1 MSWHRHF
8 EHSRGDVW
16 ICEALRSSKVAFV
29 EGVAQHEDGQT
40 SAEIYDVCSHCGI
53 PCPRRDRNSH
63 MREVHRASR
72 CRELYFR
79 HEDLRQHLINS
90 HAATPN
96 PFMSRLVD
104 HAHRKAPNQILPS
117 SELVQRVHSYM
128 MSSREDLENDI
139 RSENSLIESLDRG
152 ANDYGQTLAASEE
165 YKLYLELALVA
176 MSSGRPLA
184 GLNGASDERRDQI
197 LEPVSQRDLPAS
209 DDTLSS
215 SQKSREPSNE
225 ATWGS
230 REQDWSSSLS
240 ASSEGHAPATSPYNS
255 FVMTESTDTI
265 SDNLLADMNIPFR
278 VSQPSEQ
285 WTTPALQSTTWGN
298 LQHPMFPVQQQPD
311 LASSIPIPSA
321 QGAVPPASPPPTQIS
336 DIASGQDSYDGREAQ
351 SSAHPW
357 APLLPGGSVPQS
369 GCIDPRV
376 ITHTGSWNEQDHHN
390 HRRGH
395 QDTVCTASSSCSYKI
410 RYGFH

>member
-16 ICEALRSSKVAFV
+16 ICEALRSSKGAFV

-139 RSENSLIESLDRG
+139 RSENSLIESLDGG
-152 ANDYGQTLAASEE
+152 ANDYEQTLAAFKED
-165 YKLYLELALVA
+165 KLYLELALAA
-176 MSSGRPLA
+176 MSSARPLA

-197 LEPVSQRDLPAS
+197 LEP
-209 DDTLSS
+209 
-215 SQKSREPSNE
+215 
-225 ATWGS
+225 
-230 REQDWSSSLS
+230 
-240 ASSEGHAPATSPYNS
+240 
-255 FVMTESTDTI
+255 
-265 SDNLLADMNIPFR
+265 
-278 VSQPSEQ
+278 
-285 WTTPALQSTTWGN
+285 
-298 LQHPMFPVQQQPD
+298 D

-321 QGAVPPASPPPTQIS
+321 QGAVPLASPPPTQIS